1 MKRLVASPSSV
12 LARAFLV
19 LLLALAVFAPVVAGH
34 DPMAGSA
41 DSLLMPGVGGHWLGT
56 DDLGRDVWAR
66 TVFGSRVSL
75 IVGVASAFF
84 AVVAG
89 VLVGALAGYFGGWLD
104 TLLMRIAEL
113 FQTLPRFVV
122 ALIVIALFGTS
133 VIKMIVVI
141 AALSWPQLARVVRA
155 SVATLKQSQFV
166 DAARVAGMGDAS
178 IIAREILPNV
188 AAPIIVLASL
198 DIAMAILIE
207 ASLSFFGLGDPNQVS
222 WGAMLNDAQQ
232 YLRDA
237 WWMSAF
243 PGLAI
248 ALTVLSFNKLGDSLN
263 DAFHPRKRNR
273 QATGLAVGADGSGAL
288 PGPGSIDGAFAAD
301 PVAIERSDGAYL
313 KPSP

>member
-1 MKRLVASPSSV
+1 MNRLLRSSSSA
-12 LARAFLV
+12 LACAFLV
-19 LLLALAVFAPVVAGH
+19 LLLALAVFAPLVAGH
-34 DPMAGSA
+34 DPMSGGGDA
-41 DSLLMPGVGGHWLGT
+41 LLAPGASGHWLGT

-75 IVGVASAFF
+75 TVGVASAFF
-84 AVVAG
+84 AVMAG

-104 TLLMRIAEL
+104 TLLMRVAEF

-122 ALIVIALFGTS
+122 ALIVIALYGTS
-133 VIKMIVVI
+133 VFKMIVVI

-155 SVATLKQSQFV
+155 SVGTLKQSQFI

-178 IIAREILPNV
+178 IIVREILPNV
-188 AAPIIVLASL
+188 AAPIIVLGSL

-248 ALTVLSFNKLGDSLN
+248 ALTVLSFNKLGDALN
-263 DAFHPRKRNR
+263 DALNPRGQDRR
-273 QATGLAVGADGSGAL
+273 EV
-288 PGPGSIDGAFAAD
+288 
-301 PVAIERSDGAYL
+301 VV
-313 KPSP
+313 SP